1 MRDNHVSSTT
11 PEEKNVAVVERKD
24 RVARCYFLA
33 PSGSGLRWLVTLTPL
48 ADAWQRG
55 EVGRWSESAFLSL
68 RYCPH
73 DVGIAKKV
81 KECADDS
88 NDDDDDDEDGVL
100 DLCRSRVRLLLRND
114 TS

>member
-1 MRDNHVSSTT
+1 VLFSGTD
-11 PEEKNVAVVERKD
+11 
-24 RVARCYFLA
+24 
-33 PSGSGLRWLVTLTPL
+33 GSGLRWLVTLTPL

-88 NDDDDDDEDGVL
+88 NDDDDDDEDDDDDAADNNGVL
-100 DLCRSRVRLLLRND
+100 DLRRSRVRLLLRK
-114 TS
+114 

>member
-55 EVGRWSESAFLSL
+55 EVGRSESAFLSL

-73 DVGIAKKV
+73 NVGIAKKV
-81 KECADDS
+81 KDERSEC
-88 NDDDDDDEDGVL
+88 
-100 DLCRSRVRLLLRND
+100 R
-114 TS
+114 